1 MTQVGLDGRGL
12 PRNASE
18 ASAHYRR
25 ACEGGVGQ
33 ACFNFAQVAGCT
45 RRRCSALPGA
55 ALCLVLSLACC
66 LPACLAVHTSPTK
79 GCQRGAV
86 WGANER
92 HRASAHGR
100 MGVGAHAL
108 RGADRRVAVC
118 VACLGGGQ
126 MLDQAKVPGE
136 RAAEA
141 DAHVQRRVAKFFGL
155 ACANGVAKGCVNLGV
170 MQVRCAGL
178 GASPLACLHPRGS
191 PLVCPWHVAWRAQ
204 ASDALWQG

>member
-1 MTQVGLDGRGL
+1 MD
-12 PRNASE
+12 
-18 ASAHYRR
+18 
-25 ACEGGVGQ
+25 
-33 ACFNFAQVAGCT
+33 AGCRET
-45 RRRCSALPGA
+45 HLRRRHTTGALAKAAWGRPASTSPRLQAAPGAVA
-55 ALCLVLSLACC
+55 ALCLAQRSASCSRWHAACRPAGLSTQVRQKDASAAPCGGQ
-66 LPACLAVHTSPTK
+66 TK
-79 GCQRGAV
+79 GIG
-86 WGANER
+86 
-92 HRASAHGR
+92 HRR

-178 GASPLACLHPRGS
+178 GASPLACLHPRCS